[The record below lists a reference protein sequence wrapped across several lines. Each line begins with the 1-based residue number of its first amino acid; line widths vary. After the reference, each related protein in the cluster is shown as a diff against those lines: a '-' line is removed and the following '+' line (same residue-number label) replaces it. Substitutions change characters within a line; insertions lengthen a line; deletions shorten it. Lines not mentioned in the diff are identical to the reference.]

1 MKTRKKEA
9 VISLPP
15 GVGFQPESPRGEGS
29 ARKGEGLGGG
39 RGFPGLPIARRDFVR
54 AMGVGA
60 AVSALGSLEGCA
72 SAPSAPPNVIFIM
85 ADDLGY
91 GELGSYGQTKI
102 RTPSIDRIASEG
114 VRFTQHYSGS
124 PVCAPSRCVLLTGLH
139 TGHAYIR
146 DNDEMNER
154 GDVWRDPD
162 LEGQRP
168 IPEDTYTL
176 GTLFQEAGYVTGAI
190 GKWGLGGPESS
201 GAPNRQG
208 FDHWYG
214 YLCQRV
220 AHNYYPTH
228 LWRNGEK
235 DMLEGNDYFYPHQ
248 RFPEDADP
256 ADPGAYEPFAGGDY
270 SMDPMAEEARAFIRR
285 HAEEP
290 FFLYLPFP
298 VPHVSLQVPEDSL
311 AEYEGE
317 FEETPYLGDRGYLPH
332 PKPRAAYAAMITRMD
347 REIGTILD
355 LLDEL
360 GLAEN
365 TLVLFTSDN
374 GPTFNGGT
382 DSEFFESADG
392 LRGLKTELYEGG
404 IRVPLVARWPGRIPA
419 GTVTDV
425 PSAFWDFL
433 PTFAELTGHALPV
446 ATDGVSL
453 LPSLEGRTQDMAD
466 REYLYWEFQ
475 GRQAVRL
482 GRWKGYLTV
491 ADGSFELYDLESDRS
506 ETTDRTEEYPDI
518 VARIQAIMTD
528 ARTESELFPL
538 VRGE

>member
-1 MKTRKKEA
+1 VTKR
-9 VISLPP
+9 
-15 GVGFQPESPRGEGS
+15 VGEFEGGES
-29 ARKGEGLGGG
+29 GLGDGMD
-39 RGFPGLPIARRDFVR
+39 RRDFVR
-54 AMGVGA
+54 VMGLGA
-60 AVSALGSLEGCA
+60 AALSLGSLEGCGVG
-72 SAPSAPPNVIFIM
+72 SQRPPNVVFIM

-91 GELGSYGQTKI
+91 GEVGVYGQEKI
-102 RTPSIDRIASEG
+102 RTPSIDRIAEEG
-114 VRFTQHYSGS
+114 IRFTQHYSGS

-146 DNDEMNER
+146 DNDEMGER
-154 GDVWRDPD
+154 GDVWHDPD

-168 IPEDTYTL
+168 LLE
-176 GTLFQEAGYVTGAI
+176 GTFTIGSLFQNAGYVTGAV
-190 GKWGLGGPESS
+190 GKWGLGGPGSS
-201 GAPNRQG
+201 GAPNAQG

-235 DMLEGNDYFYPHQ
+235 DILEGNEYFYPHQ
-248 RFPEDADP
+248 RLPEDADP
-256 ADPGAYEPFAGGDY
+256 EDPAVYAPYSGNDY
-270 SMDPMAEEARAFIRR
+270 SMDLMAEEARGFIRD

-298 VPHVSLQVPEDSL
+298 VPHAALQVPEDSV
-311 AEYEGE
+311 AEYADA
-317 FEETPYLGDRGYLPH
+317 FPETPYKGERSYLPH
-332 PKPRAAYAAMITRMD
+332 PKPRAAYAAMVTRMD
-347 REIGTILD
+347 REIGSILD

-360 GLAEN
+360 GLAED

-382 DSEFFESADG
+382 DSEFFGSAAG

-404 IRVPLVARWPGRIPA
+404 IRVPLVARWPGRIEP
-419 GTVTDV
+419 GSVSDL

-433 PTFAELTGHALPV
+433 PTFAELTGQSLPV
-446 ATDGVSL
+446 PTDGVSI
-453 LPSLEGRTQDMAD
+453 LPSLEGSPEGQED

-475 GRQAVRL
+475 GRQAVRM
-482 GRWKGYLTV
+482 GRWKAYRR
-491 ADGSFELYDLESDRS
+491 ASDGEFELYDLEGDRG
-506 ETTDRTEEYPDI
+506 ETSNVVSEYPD
-518 VARIQAIMTD
+518 VVSRISQIMME

-538 VRGE
+538 LRG